1 MKNRKRILV
10 AVFAILLA
18 VCAGIFF
25 WPETSDQW
33 YRHRQKQV
41 IAEYEKTAADTGIE
55 KEQSILA
62 EAEAYNRMLLKK
74 HFSYEI
80 TEQEKRAY
88 NSVLDIT
95 GTGVM
100 GYIEIPKIDAALPIY
115 HGTDEEVLQK
125 AIGHIEGSSLPVGG
139 TGAHTVL
146 SGHRGL
152 PTAKLFSDIDQ
163 LEEGDRFVIR
173 VLNRKMTYEVDQIL
187 TVLPNETEALD
198 IDPEKDYCTLITCT
212 PYGVNTHRLLVRGI
226 RVPETEQEHTEHETT
241 TRKPAE
247 ELLFAAMLCA
257 GIILC
262 ALLIRKSRKNRGT

>member
-1 MKNRKRILV
+1 M
-10 AVFAILLA
+10 
-18 VCAGIFF
+18 
-25 WPETSDQW
+25 
-33 YRHRQKQV
+33 
-41 IAEYEKTAADTGIE
+41 
-55 KEQSILA
+55 
-62 EAEAYNRMLLKK
+62 
-74 HFSYEI
+74 
-80 TEQEKRAY
+80 
-88 NSVLDIT
+88 
-95 GTGVM
+95 
-100 GYIEIPKIDAALPIY
+100 
-115 HGTDEEVLQK
+115 
-125 AIGHIEGSSLPVGG
+125 
-139 TGAHTVL
+139 L

-163 LEEGDRFVIR
+163 LEEGDRFLIR

-187 TVLPNETEALD
+187 TVLPNETEELD

-262 ALLIRKSRKNRGT
+262 ARC